1 MVFVAVMFTHWLDR
15 HLPATTICLVATG
28 VCFLSFSVPKQSPHF
43 YSRLGI
49 DEIEWERRYVAAL
62 PPAQRIILANNST
75 IIWLLDKTP
84 SILLNRAR
92 LVADRLRYQLG
103 ASNFQE
109 ILVLQGLRPTSP
121 EGFHAIVPEDR
132 LPDSYH
138 LETLTEKRFGTKIA
152 RISRLVAV
160 DADKTQKP

>member
-1 MVFVAVMFTHWLDR
+1 V
-15 HLPATTICLVATG
+15 PASAI
-28 VCFLSFSVPKQSPHF
+28 FLSATALCFFGFSIPKQSLHF

-49 DEIEWERRYVAAL
+49 DEIEWERRYVASL

-92 LVADRLRYQLG
+92 LVADRLQYQLG

-109 ILVLQGLRPTSP
+109 ILVFQALRPMTP
-121 EGFHAIVPEDR
+121 AGDHDIVPEDR
-132 LPDSYH
+132 LPVSYH
-138 LETLTEKRFGTKIA
+138 LETLVEKRFGTKIA
-152 RISRLVAV
+152 RISRLVGI
-160 DADKTQKP
+160 DADKKTKP